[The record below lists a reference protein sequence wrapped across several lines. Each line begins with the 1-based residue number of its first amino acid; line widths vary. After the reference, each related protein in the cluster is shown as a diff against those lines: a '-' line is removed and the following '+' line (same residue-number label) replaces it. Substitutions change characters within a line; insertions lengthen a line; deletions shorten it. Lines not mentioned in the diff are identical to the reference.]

1 LQRVNKSTFFEAR
14 FMSNEASSKKKTT
27 RNEEL
32 DTSTADRG
40 IIPAEVAARMDR
52 EGADYRSTAEEQA
65 DPESINV
72 TGGATVD
79 QEGLA
84 NNYAIEPEMY
94 VNEPGDLRQEEEQ
107 LAAERNQELAEA
119 NKDKQGEL
127 TEEGDKRGRGPGLL

>member
-1 LQRVNKSTFFEAR
+1 MEEAR
-14 FMSNEASSKKKTT
+14 SKEKVT

-32 DTSTADRG
+32 ETSTADRG

-52 EGADYRSTAEEQA
+52 EGSDFKDTADEQA
-65 DPESINV
+65 DPESIDI

-94 VNEPGDLRQEEEQ
+94 FDEPGDAAQEEAQ
-107 LAAERNQELAEA
+107 DKADRAEELAEV
-119 NKDKQGEL
+119 NQDSEGKL
-127 TEEGDKRGRGPGLL
+127 TNEGDMRGRGPGVI

>member
-1 LQRVNKSTFFEAR
+1 
-14 FMSNEASSKKKTT
+14 MSNEANSKEKTT
-27 RNEEL
+27 RNDEM

-52 EGADYRSTAEEQA
+52 EGSDYRKTADEQGA
-65 DPESINV
+65 TESIHV

-94 VNEPGDLRQEEEQ
+94 YDEPGDRKDEEAQ
-107 LAAERNQELAEA
+107 DAANRAQELAEVNH
-119 NKDKQGEL
+119 NKEGEL
-127 TEEGDKRGRGPGLL
+127 TMEGDHRGKGTGVI

>member
-1 LQRVNKSTFFEAR
+1 MEEAR
-14 FMSNEASSKKKTT
+14 SKEKVT

-32 DTSTADRG
+32 ATSTADRG

-52 EGADYRSTAEEQA
+52 EGSDFKDTADEQA
-65 DPESINV
+65 DPESIDV

-94 VNEPGDLRQEEEQ
+94 FDEPGDAAQEEAQ
-107 LAAERNQELAEA
+107 DKADRAEELAQVNEDSEG
-119 NKDKQGEL
+119 KL
-127 TEEGDKRGRGPGLL
+127 TNERDTRGRGPGII

>member
-1 LQRVNKSTFFEAR
+1 MENEAR
-14 FMSNEASSKKKTT
+14 SKKKVT

-32 DTSTADRG
+32 ETSTADRG

-52 EGADYRSTAEEQA
+52 EGSDFKETADEQA
-65 DPESINV
+65 DPESIDI

-94 VNEPGDLRQEEEQ
+94 VDEPGDLKREEEQ
-107 LAAERNQELAEA
+107 DAAERAQELAEA
-119 NKDKQGEL
+119 NEDKEGEL
-127 TEEGDKRGRGPGLL
+127 TMEHDTRGRGPGVI

>member
-1 LQRVNKSTFFEAR
+1 MEEAR
-14 FMSNEASSKKKTT
+14 SKQKVT

-32 DTSTADRG
+32 ETSTADRG

-52 EGADYRSTAEEQA
+52 EGSDYRTTADEQA
-65 DPESINV
+65 APESIDV

-94 VNEPGDLRQEEEQ
+94 YDEPGDAAQEEAQ
-107 LAAERNQELAEA
+107 AKADRAEELAEV
-119 NKDKQGEL
+119 NQDSDGKL
-127 TEEGDKRGRGPGLL
+127 TNEHDTRGRGPGII

>member
-1 LQRVNKSTFFEAR
+1 MEEAR
-14 FMSNEASSKKKTT
+14 SKEKVT

-32 DTSTADRG
+32 ETSTADRG

-52 EGADYRSTAEEQA
+52 EGSDYRTTADEQA
-65 DPESINV
+65 DPESIDV

-94 VNEPGDLRQEEEQ
+94 YDEPGDAAQEEAQ
-107 LAAERNQELAEA
+107 DKADRAEELAEV
-119 NKDKQGEL
+119 NQDSDGKL
-127 TEEGDKRGRGPGLL
+127 TNEHDTRGRGPGII

>member
-1 LQRVNKSTFFEAR
+1 MEEAKS
-14 FMSNEASSKKKTT
+14 KTKVT

-32 DTSTADRG
+32 ETSTADRG

-52 EGADYRSTAEEQA
+52 EGSDFKTTAHEQA

-84 NNYAIEPEMY
+84 NNYAVEPEMY
-94 VNEPGDLRQEEEQ
+94 FEEPGDAKQEEEQ
-107 LAAERNQELAEA
+107 AAAERAQELAEA
-119 NKDKQGEL
+119 NEDKEGEL
-127 TEEGDKRGRGPGLL
+127 TMEHDTRGRGPGLI

>member
-1 LQRVNKSTFFEAR
+1 MENEAR
-14 FMSNEASSKKKTT
+14 SKKKVT

-32 DTSTADRG
+32 ETSTADRG

-52 EGADYRSTAEEQA
+52 EGSDFKDTADEQA
-65 DPESINV
+65 DPESIDI

-94 VNEPGDLRQEEEQ
+94 VDEPGDLKREEEQ
-107 LAAERNQELAEA
+107 DAAERGQELAEA
-119 NKDKQGEL
+119 NEDK
-127 TEEGDKRGRGPGLL
+127 EGDLTMEHDTRGRGPGLI